1 MLAKRR
7 TIGYYSVRRCHAL
20 RNDSLSFL
28 QPQAA
33 GETLQFS
40 IDASM
45 ASPDHT
51 PEMEPLDRLTVLL
64 YRSGLTFFALS
75 TALEAAELLS
85 GQSLLGTWHLS
96 LVALSAGFAS
106 ANIHLYDPRF
116 RWLFPLMSWLGFIV
130 LAFILPVRN
139 VSPELAAWLSVLG
152 LAFFYAGAAMFA
164 LKEYFCFRIPGLP
177 LMPLLLGGAV
187 LLRWSGFAVG
197 EGILLAIAAVLYLWM
212 VWAKWKMP
220 LHFDIGDKSM
230 YKI

>member
-1 MLAKRR
+1 
-7 TIGYYSVRRCHAL
+7 
-20 RNDSLSFL
+20 
-28 QPQAA
+28 
-33 GETLQFS
+33 
-40 IDASM
+40 M

-51 PEMEPLDRLTVLL
+51 PEMEQLDRLTVIL
-64 YRSGLTFFALS
+64 YRSGLSVFALS

-85 GQSLLGTWHLS
+85 GQSLLGRWHLS
-96 LVALSAGFAS
+96 LVAASAGLAS

-130 LAFILPVRN
+130 LAFTLPVR
-139 VSPELAAWLSVLG
+139 SPELAAWLSGLS

-177 LMPLLLGGAV
+177 FMPIFLGGAV
-187 LLRWSGFAVG
+187 LLRWSGFPVG
-197 EGILLAIAAVLYLWM
+197 QGLLLAIAALLYLWM
-212 VWAKWKMP
+212 VWAKWRMP